1 MMADQSG
8 GVLAT
13 VKWFNPTKGF
23 GFVTAGEQ
31 HRDALL
37 HASVLAKRGKRW
49 LPEGT
54 QVEVLLD
61 EGPKGLVVSELLEIQ
76 EPSLAED
83 DSDPSDWVSVE
94 VKFFNFA
101 KGYGFA
107 VVEDGPIA
115 GQDVFFDSRALA
127 QADMDPPRPGDRF
140 MIQLIDRPQ
149 GQAAK
154 RIKAL

>member
-1 MMADQSG
+1 MAEQSA
-8 GVLAT
+8 GVAAT

-31 HRDALL
+31 SRDALL

-54 QVEVLLD
+54 RVEVLLD
-61 EGPKGLVVSELLEIQ
+61 EGPKGLVVSELLEIE
-76 EPSLAED
+76 EPMIAED
-83 DSDPSDWVSVE
+83 ELDESDWVSVE
-94 VKFFNFA
+94 VKFFNFS

-107 VVEDGPIA
+107 VVEEGPSG

-140 MIQLIDRPQ
+140 MIQLVERPQ
-149 GQAAK
+149 GQAAG